1 MATVLLILLALSCVA
16 AAAAAVR
23 LRAPAVPAGGEG
35 DAGERW
41 RQAHRERRVRE
52 RWLAPTLAVASPVVL
67 VIAAGFALLGL
78 LVSYFWLIAAF
89 VCFYSAM
96 RLKGVRPFQGAGGSD
111 TMGGYYGGDGG
122 GGDGGGSC

>member
-1 MATVLLILLALSCVA
+1 MATVLLILLALGCMA

-23 LRAPAVPAGGEG
+23 LRAPVPAGGKG
-35 DAGERW
+35 DARERW

-67 VIAAGFALLGL
+67 AIAAGFALLAL

-89 VCFYSAM
+89 ACFYSAM
-96 RLKGVRPFQGAGGSD
+96 RLKGVRPFEGIGGSD

-122 GGDGGGSC
+122 GGDSGGSC